1 MSKVFYR
8 DLTTGQ
14 STSYVELLKDLTSAT
29 HYNLYCRSKDYYV
42 VFKSIVLSLLLN
54 QEIILLDDDLSQEEV
69 ESQVGKIQNSEVLIS
84 EVDRVFLSRILTLDE
99 LFENITKSQKNWRIT
114 LFTSG
119 TTGIP
124 KMISHDFTSITRSV
138 KQTNKHTSSVWGF
151 AYNSTH
157 MAGIQVF
164 FQALLNKNT
173 IVKLFKL
180 GREEIL
186 KEINDNKITHI
197 SATPTFYRLLLPVD
211 QVCPSVERLTSGGER
226 FDRKVFE
233 SLSRMFPNA
242 SIVNVYAST
251 EAGTVF
257 ASDGDTFSVKPNFK
271 NLVKFENDELYLHKT
286 IMGSSNTIQLQQNE
300 WYATGDLIQIISK
313 DPIRFI
319 FISRKNEMINVGGYK
334 VNPGEVEDVLKMI
347 DGIKQVRVY
356 GKKNSLLGNIIC
368 ADILRTNSEIT
379 ELDIRAV
386 LQNKIQD
393 FKIPRVIKFV
403 ESIETTRTG
412 KIKRN

>member
-14 STSYVELLKDLTSAT
+14 SISYVELLKDLTSAT

-42 VFKSIVLSLLLN
+42 VFNSIVLSLLLN
-54 QEIILLDDDLSQEEV
+54 HEIILLDDDLSQEEV
-69 ESQVGKIQNSEVLIS
+69 ESQVGKMQNSEVLIS
-84 EVDRVFLSRILTLDE
+84 EADRAFLSGILTLDE
-99 LFENITKSQKNWRIT
+99 LFEDITKSKKNWRIT

-138 KQTNKHTSSVWGF
+138 KQTNKHASSVWGF

-180 GREEIL
+180 EREDIL

-226 FDRKVFE
+226 FDGKVFE
-233 SLSRMFPNA
+233 SLSHMFPNA
-242 SIVNVYAST
+242 KIVNVYAST

-257 ASDGDTFSVKPNFK
+257 ASDGDTFSVKANFK

-286 IMGSSNTIQLQQNE
+286 IMGSSNTIQLQQDE
-300 WYATGDLIQIISK
+300 WYATGDLIQILSK

-347 DGIKQVRVY
+347 DGVKQAHVY

-368 ADILRTNSEIT
+368 ADILKINSEIT
-379 ELDIRAV
+379 EPDIRAI

-393 FKIPRVIKFV
+393 FKIPRIIKFV
-403 ESIETTRTG
+403 ESIETTRSG

>member
-180 GREEIL
+180 EREDIL